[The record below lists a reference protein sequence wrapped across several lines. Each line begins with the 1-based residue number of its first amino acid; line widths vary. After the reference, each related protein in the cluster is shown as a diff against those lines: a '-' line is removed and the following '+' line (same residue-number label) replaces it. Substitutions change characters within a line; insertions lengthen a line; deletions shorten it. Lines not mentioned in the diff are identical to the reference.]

1 MSAGVSQTQRALE
14 TLVSE
19 ASDGIMER
27 QPGGT
32 SSKAKAGLQGMSA
45 KQLSEGAAKLEGL
58 LARSAEAGLTAESSA
73 VLQRAAALLQRM
85 RAALGAAGGGAAV
98 VGKRGLQGAS
108 VKRASIFKGASL
120 KGSAMKSKGGRGAGV
135 LGSVGGSRRFRG
147 AGAAPSAPTLEPGTG
162 MALMRAPPTTY
173 DAAVEEWESGAVGG
187 AGQQQEEE
195 EEEEEEEEGGPA
207 SLSAMSPEPK
217 AKPVFWGVLLTG
229 PIKFKKDGVSAVQM
243 RALAWKP
250 QFFVLHSA
258 EQAPDVRLEVFS
270 EQFDP
275 VAAFGEDGAA
285 AGSGRSRS
293 ATLFSTV
300 VENAVPKPH
309 KTVPITPDSLI
320 MRSRLAPLALQ
331 LISPC
336 KSRDAS
342 QLSIRVFCCSWAAPD
357 RNQLCKR
364 PNAPPRARL
373 LLPLC
378 F

>member
-14 TLVSE
+14 TLVSD

-98 VGKRGLQGAS
+98 AGKRGLQGAS

-147 AGAAPSAPTLEPGTG
+147 AGGAAPSAPTLEPGTG

-195 EEEEEEEEGGPA
+195 EEEEEEEGGPA
-207 SLSAMSPEPK
+207 SLSAMSPAPK
-217 AKPVFWGVLLTG
+217 AQPVFWGVLLTG

-275 VAAFGEDGAA
+275 VHSGAA

-309 KTVPITPDSLI
+309 KTVLITPDSLI

-342 QLSIRVFCCSWAAPD
+342 QLSNRVFCCCSGQHLA
-357 RNQLCKR
+357 
-364 PNAPPRARL
+364 
-373 LLPLC
+373 
-378 F
+378 